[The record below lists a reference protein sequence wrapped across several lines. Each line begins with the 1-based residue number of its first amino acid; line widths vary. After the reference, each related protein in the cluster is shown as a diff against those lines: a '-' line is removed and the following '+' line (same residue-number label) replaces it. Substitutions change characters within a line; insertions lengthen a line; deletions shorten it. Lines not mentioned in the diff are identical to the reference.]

1 MECKIYDINLNRV
14 GIVSTWVSMVWEES
28 YNGDGKFQLEMQ
40 YSDGLAGLFQPDR
53 YCGIDESDILMVIKS
68 VQIADGKITVGG
80 YPVSYV
86 LDERVHTGTVTNQ
99 AAETALRD
107 MVSTMEP
114 WPCLELG
121 ESAGLSDMFT
131 AEKSDSSVLDFCQVI
146 GEAVDMGYRLRH
158 DRKQKKLL
166 FECYKPEKNENAR
179 FSTLYGNLIDPS
191 YSVSTAKYKN
201 VAVVIGEGEGDARVV
216 VTAGNTAATGADR
229 REMVVDAR
237 SEMKEEGE
245 SDADYRSRLVRYG
258 EEKLIEQVKIENFKF
273 DIDPST
279 VKLGN
284 IVSCN
289 VPEFGVKLEVRITG
303 ITRKSQKNKTEVTA
317 TVGTPIVTRRR

>member
-1 MECKIYDINLNRV
+1 MECNVYDLELNRV
-14 GIVSTWVSMVWEES
+14 GVVSTWVSMVWEES
-28 YNGDGKFQLEMQ
+28 YNGEGAFQIELQ
-40 YSDGLAGLFQPDR
+40 QSDGVTELFKPDR
-53 YCGIDESDILMVIKS
+53 YCGIAESNTLMIIKS
-68 VQIADGKITVGG
+68 VQVKNGKVIAAG
-80 YPVSYV
+80 YPATQV
-86 LDERVHTGTVTNQ
+86 LTDRVHTGTIKEQ
-99 AAETALRD
+99 PAETALRGLVSD
-107 MVSTMEP
+107 MDP
-114 WPCLELG
+114 WPRVELG
-121 ESAGLSDMFT
+121 EEAGLSDVFT
-131 AEKSDSSVLDFCQVI
+131 AEKSDASVLEFCEII
-146 GEAVDMGYRLRH
+146 GEATDMGFRMRH
-158 DRKQKKLL
+158 DKKQKKLL

-179 FSTLYGNLIDPS
+179 YSTLYGNLTDPE

-201 VAVVIGEGEGDARVV
+201 VAIVVSDIVT

-229 REMVVDAR
+229 REMFVDAR
-237 SEMKEEGE
+237 SEAKEDGE

-279 VKLGN
+279 VKLGD

-303 ITRKSQKNKTEVTA
+303 ISRVSQKNKTEVTA

>member
-1 MECKIYDINLNRV
+1 MECRIYDLELNRV

-53 YCGIDESDILMVIKS
+53 YCGIDDSDILMVIKS
-68 VQIADGKITVGG
+68 VQISDGKITVGG
-80 YPVSYV
+80 YPAAYV
-86 LDERVHTGTVTNQ
+86 LEERVYTGTVKEQ
-99 AAETALRD
+99 EAETALRD
-107 MVSTMEP
+107 MVSNMKP
-114 WPCLELG
+114 WPRLELG
-121 ESAGLSDMFT
+121 ESAGLSDVFT
-131 AEKSDSSVLDFCQVI
+131 AEKTASTVLDFCQVI

-179 FSTLYGNLIDPS
+179 YSTLYGNLTDPE
-191 YSVSTAKYKN
+191 YSLSTAKYKN
-201 VAVVIGEGEGDARVV
+201 VAVVVADGVT
-216 VTAGNTAATGADR
+216 VTAGNTAATGAER
-229 REMVVDAR
+229 REMFVDAK
-237 SEMKEEGE
+237 SKTKEEGE
-245 SDADYRSRLVRYG
+245 SDSAYRSRLARYG
-258 EEKLIEQVKIENFKF
+258 EEKLVGQVKIENFKF
-273 DIDPST
+273 TIDPAT
-279 VKLGN
+279 VKLGD

-303 ITRKSQKNKTEVTA
+303 ISRVSQKNKTGVTA

>member
-1 MECKIYDINLNRV
+1 MECKVYDLELNRV

-53 YCGIDESDILMVIKS
+53 YCGISESDTLMVIKS
-68 VQIADGKITVGG
+68 VQIADGEITVGG
-80 YPVSYV
+80 YPAAAI
-86 LDERVHTGTVTNQ
+86 LEERVHAGTVTNQ
-99 AAETALRD
+99 VAETALRD

-114 WPCLELG
+114 WPRLELG
-121 ESAGLSDMFT
+121 ESAGLSDVFT
-131 AEKSDSSVLDFCQVI
+131 AEKTASTVLDFCQVI

-166 FECYKPEKNENAR
+166 FECYKPQKNANAGY
-179 FSTLYGNLIDPS
+179 STLYGNLTDPE
-191 YSVSTAKYKN
+191 YSLSTAKYKN
-201 VAVVIGEGEGDARVV
+201 VAVVVADGVT
-216 VTAGNTAATGADR
+216 VTAGNTAATGAER
-229 REMVVDAR
+229 REMFVDAK
-237 SEMKEEGE
+237 SKTKEEGE
-245 SDADYRSRLVRYG
+245 SDSAYRDRLARYG
-258 EEKLIEQVKIENFKF
+258 EEKLVGQVKIENFKF
-273 DIDPST
+273 DIDPAT
-279 VKLGN
+279 VKLGD

-303 ITRKSQKNKTEVTA
+303 ISRVSQKNKTGVTA